1 MPTSTLKTPI
11 HNSTTMTPIPS
22 PTTQILYTTMR
33 SPIGELLLVGD
44 GDTLSGLYMQDGSK
58 PRRIAPDWTES
69 PAPFADVR
77 TQLEEYFAGERTTFD
92 VSLAPEGA
100 LFEREVWHA
109 LEEIPYGETVS
120 YGEIARR
127 VGQPTAARAVGT
139 ANGRN
144 PIAVI
149 VPCHRVIGADGS
161 LTGYGGG
168 LERKRLLL
176 ELERGQG
183 RLGPMA
189 LAGSTERVV

>member
-1 MPTSTLKTPI
+1 MPNATTQTTTAPVPTKRI
-11 HNSTTMTPIPS
+11 FFTTMG
-22 PTTQILYTTMR
+22 

-44 GDTLSGLYMQDGSK
+44 GETLSGLYMQDGRK
-58 PRRIAPDWTES
+58 PKRIALGWTES
-69 PAPFADVR
+69 AAPFADVK
-77 TQLEEYFAGERTTFD
+77 TQLEEYFTGERTTFD
-92 VSLAPEGA
+92 VKLAPEGA
-100 LFEREVWHA
+100 PFEREVWRA

-183 RLGPMA
+183 RL
-189 LAGSTERVV
+189 

>member
-1 MPTSTLKTPI
+1 MPRKESRREKGDEINAHHANRTR
-11 HNSTTMTPIPS
+11 TTTNQQ
-22 PTTQILYTTMR
+22 TLYTTID

-44 GDTLSGLYMQDGSK
+44 GETLSGLYMQDGRK
-58 PRRIAPDWTES
+58 PKRIAPDWSES
-69 PAPFADVR
+69 AAPFADVKR
-77 TQLEEYFAGERTTFD
+77 SWRSTSPASARAST
-92 VSLAPEGA
+92 SKLAPEGA
-100 LFEREVWHA
+100 PFELEVWRA
-109 LEEIPYGETVS
+109 LEAIPYGETVS

-127 VGQPTAARAVGT
+127 VGQPSAARAVGT

-183 RLGPMA
+183 RL
-189 LAGSTERVV
+189 

>member
-1 MPTSTLKTPI
+1 MRQEIKPMPSSTAQ
-11 HNSTTMTPIPS
+11 TM
-22 PTTQILYTTMR
+22 YTTMA

-44 GDTLSGLYMQDGSK
+44 GDTLSGLYMQDGRK
-58 PRRIAPDWTES
+58 PRAIATGWEESTE
-69 PAPFADVR
+69 PFADVR
-77 TQLEEYFAGERTTFD
+77 TQLEEYFAGQRTTFD
-92 VSLAPEGA
+92 VPLTAEGA
-100 LFEREVWHA
+100 PFEREVWHA

-127 VGQPTAARAVGT
+127 IGQPTAARAVGL

-149 VPCHRVIGADGS
+149 VPCHRVIGADGT

-168 LERKRLLL
+168 LECKRLLL

-183 RLGPMA
+183 RLR
-189 LAGSTERVV
+189 L

>member
-1 MPTSTLKTPI
+1 MPTMQTEQTRQ
-11 HNSTTMTPIPS
+11 
-22 PTTQILYTTMR
+22 TTQTLYTTME

-44 GDTLSGLYMQDGSK
+44 GERLSGLYMQEGRK
-58 PRRIAPDWTES
+58 PKRIATDWGKS
-69 PAPFADVR
+69 AAPFAAVKR
-77 TQLEEYFAGERTTFD
+77 QLEEYFAGERTTFE
-92 VSLAPEGA
+92 VKLAPEGA
-100 LFEREVWHA
+100 PFERQVWHA
-109 LEEIPYGETVS
+109 LEAIPYGETVS

-183 RLGPMA
+183 RL
-189 LAGSTERVV
+189 

>member
-1 MPTSTLKTPI
+1 MP
-11 HNSTTMTPIPS
+11 STTTMPS
-22 PTTQILYTTMR
+22 PTKQSLYTTME
-33 SPIGELLLVGD
+33 SPIGELLLVSD
-44 GDTLSGLYMQDGSK
+44 GDTLHGLYMQDGRK
-58 PRRIAPDWTES
+58 PKRIAPDWKAAAE
-69 PAPFADVR
+69 PFADVK
-77 TQLEEYFAGERTTFD
+77 TQLEEYFAGARTTFEVTLTVD
-92 VSLAPEGA
+92 GAP
-100 LFEREVWHA
+100 FEREVWHA
-109 LEEIPYGETVS
+109 LEAIPYGETVS

-127 VGQPTAARAVGT
+127 VGQPAAARAVGT

-183 RLGPMA
+183 RL
-189 LAGSTERVV
+189 